1 MQYYDWWKKF
11 FWSTSKKNDLRIYAG
26 IRKIWTGQ
34 GDDYTTACL
43 LGYLYFEKYYELIAI
58 YIDLRYI
65 EQQAFDA
72 CPKAI
77 QKVLLET

>member
-1 MQYYDWWKKF
+1 MEEIFLINQL
-11 FWSTSKKNDLRIYAG
+11 KNDLRIYAG
-26 IRKIWTGQ
+26 IQKIWTGQ

>member
-1 MQYYDWWKKF
+1 MEEIFLINQL
-11 FWSTSKKNDLRIYAG
+11 KNDLRIYAG
-26 IRKIWTGQ
+26 IQKIWTGQ

-43 LGYLYFEKYYELIAI
+43 LGYLYFDKHYELIAI

>member
-1 MQYYDWWKKF
+1 MEEIFLINQL
-11 FWSTSKKNDLRIYAG
+11 KNDLRIYAG
-26 IRKIWTGQ
+26 IQKIWTGQ

-43 LGYLYFEKYYELIAI
+43 LGYLYFEKYCELIAI